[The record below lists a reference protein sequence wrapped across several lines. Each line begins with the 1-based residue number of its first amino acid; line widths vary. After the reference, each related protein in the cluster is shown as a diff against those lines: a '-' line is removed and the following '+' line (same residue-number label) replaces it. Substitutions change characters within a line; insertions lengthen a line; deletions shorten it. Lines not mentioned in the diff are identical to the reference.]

1 MAPPPPPSPAPAGFS
16 GVDHSEGGQDAV
28 LLIRAM
34 IAAANADGMI
44 DQEERNRILG
54 KLETFDLTDQE
65 HSFVVRELLS
75 PATMENI
82 VTGVKSREMAKQ
94 VYTVSLLTIEVDTNA
109 ERTYINTLAQQLG
122 LEESDIG
129 DIHRKLGI
137 EKS

>member
-54 KLETFDLTDQE
+54 KLETLDLTDQE

>member
-1 MAPPPPPSPAPAGFS
+1 M
-16 GVDHSEGGQDAV
+16 

-54 KLETFDLTDQE
+54 KLEILDLTDQE

-75 PATMENI
+75 PSNMENI

-94 VYTVSLLTIEVDTNA
+94 VYTISLLAIEVDTDA

-122 LEESDIG
+122 LEESDID

-137 EKS
+137 EKP

>member
-1 MAPPPPPSPAPAGFS
+1 
-16 GVDHSEGGQDAV
+16 
-28 LLIRAM
+28 
-34 IAAANADGMI
+34 
-44 DQEERNRILG
+44 
-54 KLETFDLTDQE
+54 
-65 HSFVVRELLS
+65 
-75 PATMENI
+75 MENI